1 MLDPFAKLGG
11 TSNERCPT
19 IRRFM
24 SLFCPVRLPGAQRSS
39 LSPQSGFLGVDKRGA
54 FPGSIT
60 ASSPVHPAEETSMTK
75 RYRLTAR
82 AEMFGAI
89 CDPGFEFTLPEGEIG
104 PHRTVGAGLVD
115 VPLYVEVTDAPL
127 PEEKPEVVLS
137 DEHAKVKA
145 HIATIEAELADKD
158 KQLGEAHAKL
168 TAVDGA
174 LKA

>member
-24 SLFCPVRLPGAQRSS
+24 SLFCPVRLPGAQRS

>member
-1 MLDPFAKLGG
+1 
-11 TSNERCPT
+11 
-19 IRRFM
+19 
-24 SLFCPVRLPGAQRSS
+24 
-39 LSPQSGFLGVDKRGA
+39 
-54 FPGSIT
+54 
-60 ASSPVHPAEETSMTK
+60 
-75 RYRLTAR
+75 
-82 AEMFGAI
+82 
-89 CDPGFEFTLPEGEIG
+89 
-104 PHRTVGAGLVD
+104 VGAGLVD
-115 VPLYVEVTDAPL
+115 VPLYVGVTDAPL